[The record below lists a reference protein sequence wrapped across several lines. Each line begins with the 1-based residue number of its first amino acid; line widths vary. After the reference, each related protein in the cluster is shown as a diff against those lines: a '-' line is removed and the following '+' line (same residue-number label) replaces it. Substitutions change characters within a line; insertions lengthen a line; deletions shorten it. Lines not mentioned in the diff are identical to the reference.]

1 MSTTVDE
8 RVVEMRFDNAQF
20 EKATSTTMSTLEK
33 LKQKLNLTGASKGL
47 ENVGNAAKNINM
59 SGLSGAIETV
69 HAKFSALEVMGVTA
83 LANITNSAV
92 NAGKRMVSALT
103 TDPIK
108 TGFSEYETQIN
119 AVQTILANT
128 QSKGSTLTDVN
139 KALDEL
145 NTYADKTIYNF
156 TEMTR
161 NIGTFTAAGV
171 DLDKS
176 VTAIKGIA
184 NLAAVSG
191 STSQQ
196 ASTAMYQLSQALA
209 SGTVKLQDWNSV
221 VNAGMGGEV
230 FQTALKRT
238 GKQMGYNV
246 DAMIEK
252 YGSFR
257 ESLTQGEWL
266 TAEVLTET
274 LTQISGAYSEADL
287 IAQGYTKEQAK
298 EIAALADT
306 AVGAA
311 TEVKTFTQ
319 LWDTLKESA
328 QSGWTQ
334 TWELIIGDFEEAK
347 SLLTGLSDFLGGF
360 INGISEA
367 RNKLLEGALASPFG
381 KLAEKIQT
389 VTGAT
394 EKMNEATKDYKDI
407 VDKVINGEFG
417 TGQARWDKLAEA
429 GYDWAKVQNMVN
441 EQLGSSTRHTE
452 QLTEAQKENNKTQT
466 TTIDQLIKMSD
477 AQLKQL
483 GFTKDEI
490 EAFRELE
497 EQSKKTGIPIKDLIK
512 DTDQLSGR
520 SLLINSFK
528 NAGKGLVSV
537 ITAIRD
543 AWRDA
548 FPPMTSDQLYNII
561 AGLHKFSTYLVVSED
576 TSNKLTRTLKG
587 AFAVLGIVSDIVGGG
602 FKIAFKAVSSILRY
616 FDMDILD
623 VTANIGDALVAF
635 RKATDIS
642 KLFDAAIGKIA
653 PVLKTV
659 ATRVREL
666 VTAFKELPQVQKIV
680 TKFKEALV
688 QMKDMDL
695 KEIGKFILDGLMN
708 GLGDGAQEAI
718 NKIIDLGEKLL
729 EGIKGVLG
737 IHSPSTEFFEI
748 GRNIIQG
755 LVNGIQNGASAVWE
769 TIKGVG
775 SKCLEVLKGIDFG
788 KVLAAGIGIGML
800 VTVKKLTDTLEKFA
814 APFEGLGNVLESFSG
829 MLDSIGSGIEKNLKA
844 KALEHKSK
852 ALLNM
857 AIAVGILTASVA
869 LLCQL
874 PTGKLWASIGAL
886 AALAAIIVALSFAA
900 SKMGSIDFR
909 NFNKQSLFLVAMA
922 GSLLILAIA
931 MKKIASINADDIPKV
946 LKVFTGMIIGMVAL
960 MTTFGIFAS
969 GGRSA
974 NIDKAGIM
982 LLKMSVALL
991 IMTKV
996 ISQAS
1001 KLEDGAIK
1009 KGIGVIAALELLFAG
1024 IIGISKLAG
1033 KNANK
1038 AGGMLLMMSVAL
1050 LMMIGV
1056 IKLASKLSGSEI
1068 GRGIVAVG
1076 AIGILFAGI
1085 IAVSKFAGQHALKA
1099 GGMLLLMS
1107 GALLIMTQVIKQ
1119 ISKLKDDEIKRGLT
1133 VVATIE
1139 VLFAAIIAV
1148 SKFAGENAVKAGV
1161 MLLLM
1166 SGALLVLTGVL
1177 FILSEMDPGKLKGA
1191 LGIVTVLELLFAGL
1205 IGVTHFAQDCK
1216 GSLIVLTVA
1225 IGVLTAAVI
1234 GLSFLDPKK
1243 LAGATASLTILV
1255 GVFAL
1260 LVASTKY
1267 INASGRM
1274 IAGLILM
1281 VGVVAI
1287 LTGVVIALAQIK
1299 PDAALNSVIS
1309 LSILMVAFAASMTLI
1324 GKAGNIST
1332 TAIGAM
1338 MAMLVVVAGLAA
1350 ILGVLGYLDVQPS
1363 IQTVAAL
1370 SLMLGAMSVALLV
1383 LSHVGPMAMTG
1394 VGALAVLGLVVAEIA
1409 VILGAMAYFDINPSI
1424 ETAKSLSVLLIGMS
1438 AALVLLSVVGL
1449 MGPAALIGVGALA
1462 VLIAGIGTL
1471 IVAIGALMTEFPK
1484 LEEFLDR
1491 GIPVLEKIGYALG
1504 SFFGN
1509 MVGGFASGAAAGLP
1523 SIGTSLS
1530 QFMTNAEPF
1539 ISGIKNV
1546 DSSAMEGV
1554 KALSG
1559 AILVL
1564 TAADLIAGVT
1574 SFLSGGSSFAQLGT
1588 SLSQFMT
1595 NAEPFIS
1602 GIKGI
1607 DAEMGTGV
1615 KALAGAIL
1623 TLTAADLIEGL
1634 TSWFT
1639 GGTSLTKFG
1648 EELAAFG
1655 PYMAE
1660 YAKSVAG
1667 IDGTT
1672 VEASATAAKSLA
1684 EMAKAL
1690 PNSGGLAGLFAG
1702 ENDMDD
1708 FGIALVSFGKSLT
1721 AYSHSVEGLNAQSV
1735 ENSVTAAKS
1744 VTEIAENLPNSG
1756 GLAGLLAGNNDMNT
1770 FGSQLVSFGGALT
1783 RYSIAVTGLNTEP
1796 ITASVTAAKSL
1807 TELAETIPN
1816 SGGFVGVFTG
1826 NNDMNTFGS
1835 QLVSFGGAL
1844 TRYSQAVTGIESGAI
1859 VTSVYAARKLVEF
1872 INGLSELNTGGIG
1885 SFKNA
1890 VNSLAATNVN
1900 AFVNAFSGAS
1910 SKLQTIGSNMINS
1923 IIVGITSKRPALT
1936 SAVTSVVTGMTKTVS
1951 GMNVN
1956 LNSIGATLIDNMTKG
1971 VISKKP
1977 LVISTMTRM
1986 MTELLREINT
1996 KKPMFMVAGIEI
2008 ICQFIN
2014 GMLSQSS
2021 RLSTIMSNPLNNA
2034 VTNARGYYN
2043 EFYNVGS
2050 YLVSGMVNGIS
2061 ANAYKV
2067 QAQAS
2072 AMAKAAATAAE
2083 KELGIHS
2090 PSRVFYGIG
2099 DYAGQGFIN
2108 ALGDYASKTYKAG
2121 SNIADSARNGLSKAI
2136 SQIESAMSEGI
2147 DTQPTIRPVID
2158 LDDVKSGVGTI
2169 NSMLN
2174 LGSTIGLSAN
2184 VGSIGTITNDQ
2195 NGNSDVIAAI
2205 NKLRDG
2211 LSNVGGSTYIVDGI
2225 TYDDGSNVSNAVKS
2239 LIRTAKIERR
2249 I

>member
-8 RVVEMRFDNAQF
+8 RVVQMRFDNAQF

-47 ENVGNAAKNINM
+47 ENVGNAAKNVNM
-59 SGLSGAIETV
+59 SGLSGAVETV

-92 NAGKRMVSALT
+92 NAGKRIASALT
-103 TDPIK
+103 IDPIK

-128 QSKGSTLTDVN
+128 QSKGSTLDDVN

-238 GKQMGYNV
+238 AKQMGYNV

-266 TAEVLTET
+266 TADVLTET
-274 LTQISGAYSEADL
+274 LTQLSGAYTEADL
-287 IAQGYTKEQAK
+287 IAQGYTEDQAK

-334 TWELIIGDFEEAK
+334 TWELIVGDFNEAK
-347 SLLTGLSDFLGGF
+347 ELLTGISDFLGGF

-367 RNKLLEGALASPFG
+367 RNKLIEGALASPFG
-381 KLAEKIQT
+381 KLAEKIET

-394 EKMNEATKDYKDI
+394 EKMTEVTKDYKDV

-417 TGQARWDKLAEA
+417 TGQERWDKLAEA
-429 GYDWAKVQNMVN
+429 GYDWAKVQNLVN
-441 EQLGSSTRHTE
+441 EQLGDSTRHTE
-452 QLTEAQKENNKTQT
+452 QLTEAQKENNETKN
-466 TTIDQLIKMSD
+466 TTIDQLVKMSD

-483 GFTKDEI
+483 GFEEDEI
-490 EAFRELE
+490 KALKELE
-497 EQSKKTGIPIKDLIK
+497 EQSKKTGIPLKDLIA

-576 TSNKLTRTLKG
+576 TSKKLTRTLKG
-587 AFAVLGIVSDIVGGG
+587 VFAVLGLVSDVLGGG
-602 FKIAFKAVSSILRY
+602 FKIAIKAISSLLGY
-616 FDMDILD
+616 FDMDVLD
-623 VTANIGDALVAF
+623 VTAAIGDALVAF

-642 KLFDAAIGKIA
+642 KLFDAAIRKVA
-653 PVLKTV
+653 PVLKAV

-666 VTAFKELPQVQKIV
+666 VTAFKELPQVQKMI

-688 QMKDMDL
+688 QMKDMDM
-695 KEIGKFILDGLMN
+695 KEIGKFIAEGLMN

-718 NKIIDLGEKLL
+718 NKIIELGKKIL

-755 LVNGIQNGASAVWE
+755 LVNGLQNGVSAVWE
-769 TIKGVG
+769 TIKGIG
-775 SKCLEVLKGIDFG
+775 SKCLEVMKSIDFG

-814 APFEGLGNVLESFSG
+814 APFEGLSNVLNSFSG

-844 KALEHKSK
+844 KALENKSK

-857 AIAVGILTASVA
+857 AIAVGILAASIA

-922 GSLLILAIA
+922 ASLLILAIA

-946 LKVFTGMIIGMVAL
+946 LEVFAGMIVGMITL
-960 MTTFGIFAS
+960 MAIFGMFAG

-982 LLKMSVALL
+982 LLKMSAAML

-996 ISQAS
+996 IDQAS

-1009 KGIGVIAALELLFAG
+1009 KGIGVIAALEILFLGVIA
-1024 IIGISKLAG
+1024 ISKLAG
-1033 KNANK
+1033 KNASK

-1050 LMMIGV
+1050 LVMIGV
-1056 IKLASKLSGSEI
+1056 IKLASQLSGSEI
-1068 GRGIVAVG
+1068 GRGITAVA
-1076 AIGILFAGI
+1076 AIGVLFAGI
-1085 IAVSKFAGQHALKA
+1085 IAVSKLAGRHALKA

-1119 ISKLKDDEIKRGLT
+1119 ISNLKDDEIKRGLT
-1133 VVATIE
+1133 VIATIE
-1139 VLFAAIIAV
+1139 ALFAAIIMA
-1148 SKFAGENAVKAGV
+1148 SYLAGENAVKAGV

-1177 FILSEMDPGKLKGA
+1177 FILSEMDPEKLKGA
-1191 LGIVTVLELLFAGL
+1191 LGIVTVLETLFAGL
-1205 IGVTHFAQDCK
+1205 IAVTHFAQDCK

-1225 IGVLTAAVI
+1225 IGVLAAAVI
-1234 GLSFLDPKK
+1234 GLSFLDPQK
-1243 LAGATASLTILV
+1243 LAGATAALTIV
-1255 GVFAL
+1255 IGAFAL

-1267 INASGRM
+1267 VNASGKM

-1287 LTGVVIALAQIK
+1287 LTGIIIALAQLK

-1309 LSILMVAFAASMTLI
+1309 LSILMMTFAGALTLI
-1324 GKAGNIST
+1324 GHAGTIST
-1332 TAIGAM
+1332 TTIGAM

-1350 ILGVLGYLDVQPS
+1350 ILGVLAYLDVQPS
-1363 IQTVAAL
+1363 IETVAAL
-1370 SLMLGAMSVALLV
+1370 SLMLGAMSIALLL
-1383 LSHVGPMAMTG
+1383 LSHVGPTALAG
-1394 VGALAVLGLVVAEIA
+1394 VGALAVLGLVVAELA

-1424 ETAKSLSVLLIGMS
+1424 ETVKSLSVLLLGMS
-1438 AALVLLSVVGL
+1438 AALVVLGVVGM
-1449 MGPAALIGVGALA
+1449 MGPAAFIGIGALA
-1462 VLIAGIGTL
+1462 TLIAGIGGL
-1471 IVAIGALMTEFPK
+1471 IIGIGALMTEFPK

-1509 MVGGFASGAAAGLP
+1509 VVGGFISGATAGLP
-1523 SIGTSLS
+1523 QLGTTLSDFITNVTPFIEGVKAVDSSVTEGVSALSKAIMSLVAADLLTS
-1530 QFMTNAEPF
+1530 VASFLSGGASFARLGTELSDFMINAEPF
-1539 ISGIKNV
+1539 IT
-1546 DSSAMEGV
+1546 GV
-1554 KALSG
+1554 
-1559 AILVL
+1559 
-1564 TAADLIAGVT
+1564 
-1574 SFLSGGSSFAQLGT
+1574 
-1588 SLSQFMT
+1588 
-1595 NAEPFIS
+1595 
-1602 GIKGI
+1602 KGI
-1607 DAEMGTGV
+1607 DAGMGEGV
-1615 KALAGAIL
+1615 SALASAIM
-1623 TLTAADLIEGL
+1623 TLTKAELLEGL

-1639 GGTSLTKFG
+1639 GGSSFAAFG

-1655 PYMAE
+1655 PCMAD
-1660 YAKSVAG
+1660 YAEAVSG
-1667 IDGTT
+1667 IKNVGA
-1672 VEASATAAKSLA
+1672 VEASATAAKALA
-1684 EMAKAL
+1684 EMAASL
-1690 PNSGGLAGLFAG
+1690 PNSGGLAGFFAG
-1702 ENDMDD
+1702 DNDMGA
-1708 FGIALVSFGKSLT
+1708 FGRQLELFGGSLV
-1721 AYSHSVEGLNAQSV
+1721 AYSEAVVGLNADAV
-1735 ENSVTAAKS
+1735 TNSVSPAKS

-1756 GLAGLLAGNNDMNT
+1756 GLAGFFAGDNDMDAFGRQLEAFGRSLTAYSLSVVDLNADAVTNSVSAAQALSDLAASLPNSGGVMGWFTGENDMHT
-1770 FGSQLVSFGGALT
+1770 FGSQLISFGGALS
-1783 RYSIAVTGLNTEP
+1783 RYSLTV
-1796 ITASVTAAKSL
+1796 ASV
-1807 TELAETIPN
+1807 
-1816 SGGFVGVFTG
+1816 
-1826 NNDMNTFGS
+1826 D
-1835 QLVSFGGAL
+1835 
-1844 TRYSQAVTGIESGAI
+1844 SGAI
-1859 VTSVYAARKLVEF
+1859 ISSTYAAKRIVEL
-1872 INGLSELNTGGIG
+1872 INNMAGINTSGVE

-1890 VNSLAATNVN
+1890 VNILAKTGVSS
-1900 AFVNAFSGAS
+1900 FVNAFNGSASRLQNVGA
-1910 SKLQTIGSNMINS
+1910 NMINS
-1923 IIVGITSKRPALT
+1923 VITGIQSRRSALVDTISSAISGASKSVSAANLSKTGADLVDGMIKGITVRRPQIIAT
-1936 SAVTSVVTGMTKTVS
+1936 ITKT
-1951 GMNVN
+1951 
-1956 LNSIGATLIDNMTKG
+1956 
-1971 VISKKP
+1971 
-1977 LVISTMTRM
+1977 M
-1986 MTELLREINT
+1986 MELLRVIEN
-1996 KKPMFMVAGIEI
+1996 KKPAIMSSGVEIMNCFVAGIY
-2008 ICQFIN
+2008 
-2014 GMLSQSS
+2014 SQNHKVSS
-2021 RLSTIMSNPLNNA
+2021 VFTTSLASALLNI
-2034 VTNARGYYN
+2034 RGYYDN
-2043 EFYNVGS
+2043 FYSAGS
-2050 YLVSGMVNGIS
+2050 YLVTGFINGIDS
-2061 ANAYKV
+2061 NTY
-2067 QAQAS
+2067 
-2072 AMAKAAATAAE
+2072 KAAAKAKAMASAAAE
-2083 KELGIHS
+2083 AAKQALDINS

-2099 DYAGQGFIN
+2099 DFAGQGFIN
-2108 ALGDYASKTYKAG
+2108 ALGDYASKSYNAG
-2121 SNIADSARNGLSKAI
+2121 SDIADSARNGLSKAI
-2136 SQIESAMSEGI
+2136 SKIESAINSGI

-2158 LDDVKSGVGTI
+2158 LDDVESGVGAI
-2169 NSMLN
+2169 NSMLA
-2174 LGSTIGLSAN
+2174 LGSTIGVSAN
-2184 VGSIGTITNDQ
+2184 VGSISSTRQNNQ

-2205 NKLRDG
+2205 DKLRDSLG
-2211 LSNVGGSTYIVDGI
+2211 NVGGTTYMVNGV
-2225 TYDDGSNVSNAVKS
+2225 TYDDGSNVSNAVSS
-2239 LIRTAKIERR
+2239 LIRAAKIERR